1 MLFLGTDGFISH
13 PLPLQLIT
21 LLFIVAPAGQI
32 LKMYDL
38 WHVVSLWHSGYAR
51 VERRMVKPHD
61 NSSDVNVGWDPC
73 LFEGLLSYLK
83 VIWSNKVVACISWA
97 TVLPP
102 SCSLRDLIWRRQGIP
117 FCAGEAR
124 GFVQFL
130 CCSASARKSERVDA
144 EQIKMYRKVKEGGG
158 EEKGFAFQLSLAAE
172 DAPCGCSTLIK
183 NPFTHWSL

>member
-1 MLFLGTDGFISH
+1 MLFLGTDRFISH

-38 WHVVSLWHSGYAR
+38 WHVVSSWHSGYAR

-97 TVLPP
+97 TVLRSPARCRI
-102 SCSLRDLIWRRQGIP
+102 SSEGGRDPVLCWWSTR
-117 FCAGEAR
+117 FCA
-124 GFVQFL
+124 
-130 CCSASARKSERVDA
+130 
-144 EQIKMYRKVKEGGG
+144 I
-158 EEKGFAFQLSLAAE
+158 SLLFCVCTQVRA
-172 DAPCGCSTLIK
+172 CRCWT
-183 NPFTHWSL
+183 N